1 MARMSGGELV
11 VETLKAAGVDTVFG
25 IVSVHNIPIYDAIE
39 RLGGIRPV
47 PVRQEQAAVLAA
59 DGYARATGKLGVAI
73 SSTGP
78 GAGNAMGGITE
89 AYWASSPVLHL
100 TGNIETRYLGKKKG
114 FIHEAPDQLGMLKA
128 TSKWAAQP
136 KEVGEIPLILAEAI
150 RQATTGRTRP
160 VSVEVPIDLQYFD
173 EDVPMPPLEIGGRP
187 EPNPAD
193 VERAVEIVAGAAR
206 PLIWAGGG
214 VIWSGA
220 SAELTRLAETLG
232 AGVVTSITGRGS
244 IPEDN
249 PLCIGALALE
259 EPVRALLREAD
270 VVIAIGTHF
279 QGYHTQNWT
288 LEIPPTLV
296 HIDVDAEEI
305 GRNYPATHGVVG
317 DARLALYGLLRAVDG
332 RVRPEPSWRRR
343 VEQVRTEARDGLRAR
358 VGQYADIMDAIR
370 AALPRNAI
378 VVKDATIPAYT
389 WGNRLLQVYEPRTA
403 MNSTSLAI
411 GPGLP
416 LAVGGAIGKPGTP
429 VVLIAGD
436 GGFMYNVGELATA
449 VQESLPLIT
458 LVFND
463 GGYGVLRN
471 IQDAQFEGRRMAS
484 ADLHTPDFAKLG
496 EAFGMPSSTVR
507 SVDEFGPRFREAVAS
522 GGPALI
528 EVDCRAIGPMP
539 VPFGGTSRRPVRAGG

>member
-1 MARMSGGELV
+1 MARSSGGELV

-47 PVRQEQAAVLAA
+47 PVRQEQAAILAA

-100 TGNIETRYLGKKKG
+100 TGNIESRYLGKKKG
-114 FIHEAPDQLGMLKA
+114 FIHEAPDQLGMLRA
-128 TSKWAAQP
+128 TSKWAGQP
-136 KEVGEIPLILAEAI
+136 REVGEIPLILAEAI
-150 RQATTGRTRP
+150 RQATTGRRRP
-160 VSVEVPIDLQYFD
+160 VSVEIPIDLQYFD
-173 EDVPMPPLEIGGRP
+173 EDLQLPPIEVGGRA
-187 EPNPAD
+187 EPNAGD
-193 VERAVEIVAGAAR
+193 VARAAEIIAGAKR

-214 VIWSGA
+214 VIWSEA

-244 IPEDN
+244 IPEDH
-249 PLCIGALALE
+249 PLCIGAIPLE
-259 EPVRALLREAD
+259 APVQELLRAAD
-270 VVIAIGTHF
+270 VLIAVGTHF

-288 LEIPPTLV
+288 LQIPSTLV
-296 HIDVDAEEI
+296 HIDVDGEEI
-305 GRNYPATHGVVG
+305 GRNYPAAQGVIG
-317 DARLALYGLLRAVDG
+317 DAKLALDGLLRALDGGIAAEDGWRARIDTARADG
-332 RVRPEPSWRRR
+332 RG
-343 VEQVRTEARDGLRAR
+343 GLRAR
-358 VGQYADIMDAIR
+358 VGQYAEIMDAMR
-370 AALPRNAI
+370 AALPRDAI

-389 WGNRLLQVYEPRTA
+389 WGNRLLEVYEPRTA

-416 LAVGGAIGKPGTP
+416 LAVGGAVGQPGTP

-449 VQESLPLIT
+449 VQEKLPLIT
-458 LVFND
+458 LIFND

-496 EAFGMPSSTVR
+496 EAFGLPSSTVT
-507 SVDEFGPRFREAVAS
+507 SVDQFGPVFREAAAS
-522 GGPALI
+522 GGPAMI

-539 VPFGGTSRRPVRAGG
+539 VPFGGTSRRPVRV